1 MQTKFFAPFFILS
14 ILLPI
19 SAGCAEAAMGLQLL
33 SVPGT
38 HAHRK
43 VHARGFG
50 RVLKAEDRL
59 VIRELHKITA
69 SSAPGAGKDFISA
82 SALRGSLVTPAR
94 PARFRWS
101 WSSLLGLFSAHA
113 DGKASVRAHNL
124 WTGPTGV
131 LLSRPGMLIT
141 CAALVCLL
149 LAG

>member
-1 MQTKFFAPFFILS
+1 MQTKFLVPVLVLS

-19 SAGCAEAAMGLQLL
+19 SAGCAEAAMGLQSL
-33 SVPGT
+33 SVPGR
-38 HAHRK
+38 HSHRK
-43 VHARGFG
+43 VYARGFG
-50 RVLKAEDRL
+50 RLLKAEDRL
-59 VIRELHKITA
+59 VIKELHKITA

-101 WSSLLGLFSAHA
+101 WSSLRDYFSTHS
-113 DGKASVRAHNL
+113 DSKVTVRAHNL
-124 WTGPTGV
+124 WTGRTGV